1 MIRTTAKNIGAG
13 ISQAELPKIF
23 DRFYQAD
30 PSRTPGTVGHGLGL
44 AITKACADAVGG
56 KIEVESK
63 EGEYT
68 LFTVTLPG

>member
-1 MIRTTAKNIGAG
+1 
-13 ISQAELPKIF
+13 
-23 DRFYQAD
+23 
-30 PSRTPGTVGHGLGL
+30 VGHGLGL